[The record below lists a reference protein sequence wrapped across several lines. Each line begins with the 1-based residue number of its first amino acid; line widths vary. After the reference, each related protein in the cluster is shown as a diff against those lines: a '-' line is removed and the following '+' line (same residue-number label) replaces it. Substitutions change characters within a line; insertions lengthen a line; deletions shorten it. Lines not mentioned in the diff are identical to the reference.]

1 MASQLRVFRRIDHE
15 KLTRSQRT
23 TQLAIDSLPD
33 GVVVTNPQ
41 GGIEL
46 TNETAKRLF
55 GLHPG
60 VPVDGLSDLRL
71 AELHHRAW
79 RDDKWGADATGG
91 ANGNGNGDAG
101 GSPVAAGYGSSIK
114 VEDAG
119 HDRFFLPRSA
129 PILDEQRHMVGLTIV
144 LADVTDFRR
153 LDEMKNG
160 LLSTVSHEL
169 KTPLTSMRMI
179 LHLVVEEKVGPLT
192 PRQSELLVA
201 AREDSD
207 RLHEII
213 ENLLDMGRIESGMA
227 LMELRPAAA
236 AELVWGCI
244 EPMRPAFR
252 AKGVG
257 LQFDPPPATPPVLA
271 DAVRVRHVFN
281 NLLANALR
289 YTPAGGAVRVGLR
302 QALDGV
308 EFTVADTGPGIPHEF
323 LHRVFEKFF
332 RVPGQPG
339 ESGAGLGLAIVK
351 DVIEAHGG
359 AVTVESVAGHGTT
372 FRFTLRHA
380 TDSDEILTNMDGGA
394 RNSVAGSG
402 RTDGDQQENGK

>member
-1 MASQLRVFRRIDHE
+1 
-15 KLTRSQRT
+15 
-23 TQLAIDSLPD
+23 
-33 GVVVTNPQ
+33 
-41 GGIEL
+41 
-46 TNETAKRLF
+46 
-55 GLHPG
+55 
-60 VPVDGLSDLRL
+60 
-71 AELHHRAW
+71 
-79 RDDKWGADATGG
+79 
-91 ANGNGNGDAG
+91 
-101 GSPVAAGYGSSIK
+101 
-114 VEDAG
+114 
-119 HDRFFLPRSA
+119 
-129 PILDEQRHMVGLTIV
+129 
-144 LADVTDFRR
+144 
-153 LDEMKNG
+153 
-160 LLSTVSHEL
+160 
-169 KTPLTSMRMI
+169 MRMI
-179 LHLVVEEKVGPLT
+179 LHLVVEQKVGPLT
-192 PRQSELLVA
+192 PRQTELLVA

-227 LMELRPAAA
+227 LMELRPADP
-236 AELVWGCI
+236 AELVWSCI

-252 AKGVG
+252 AKGVT

-271 DAVRVRHVFN
+271 DPVRVRHVFN

-359 AVTVESVAGHGTT
+359 AVTVESGSGHGTT
-372 FRFTLRHA
+372 FRFTLRLA
-380 TDSDEILTNMDGGA
+380 PDSDLREASQVGDASLAAPAGA
-394 RNSVAGSG
+394 RAGAGAAASTIAAASTPTSESTASWGPSESDNDHASVTADAQGPDGKGRLRAGSS
-402 RTDGDQQENGK
+402 T